1 MFDEENQKVF
11 IIIIIAAAKLYR
23 VVLYNEEFPSIK

>member
-11 IIIIIAAAKLYR
+11 IIIIAAAKLYR